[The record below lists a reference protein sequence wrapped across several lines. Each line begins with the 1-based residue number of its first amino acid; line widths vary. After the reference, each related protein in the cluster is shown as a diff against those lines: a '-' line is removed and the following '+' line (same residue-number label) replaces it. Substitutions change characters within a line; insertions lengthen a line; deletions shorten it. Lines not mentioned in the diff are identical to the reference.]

1 MHFQEHIWCS
11 KQDMYPCHVSLIS
24 LVYLS
29 DTDTNKQVNGHK
41 QGDTWNLEPSAA
53 SLDLAGLSLRF
64 KFGHLVAPCWFIN

>member
-1 MHFQEHIWCS
+1 MLIFSSLDELS
-11 KQDMYPCHVSLIS
+11 KYALKCLIS

-41 QGDTWNLEPSAA
+41 QGDTWDLEPSAA